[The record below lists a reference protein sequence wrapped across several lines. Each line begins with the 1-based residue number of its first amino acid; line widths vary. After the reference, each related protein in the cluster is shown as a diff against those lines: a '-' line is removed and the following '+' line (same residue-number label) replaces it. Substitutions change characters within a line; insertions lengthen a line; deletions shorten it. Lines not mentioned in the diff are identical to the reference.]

1 MLHKTSLDQF
11 RGEDNLYPHLLGR
24 FYFTTEVLQLAK
36 KLDATWLIDLIALQQ
51 RSPQIQIA
59 RKSAA
64 NQFWNISF
72 QPNNTAILT
81 CSCHGQIILTRRL
94 NQTDF
99 PQDDIQLYL
108 INLILM
114 LADQYEGAG
123 TVNSEQLPVITSGH
137 WSLITDN

>member
-1 MLHKTSLDQF
+1 MLHKTTLDRV
-11 RGEDNLYPHLLGR
+11 RGEDNLYPHLLGD
-24 FYFTTEVLQLAK
+24 FYFTTEVLELARQ
-36 KLDATWLIDLIALQQ
+36 LDATWLIDLIALQQ

-59 RKSAA
+59 RKLAA
-64 NQFWNISF
+64 NQFWKLTF
-72 QPNNTAILT
+72 KPNNSAILT

-114 LADQYEGAG
+114 LADQYAG
-123 TVNSEQLPVITSGH
+123 VA
-137 WSLITDN
+137 